1 MPNIRRQVINLI
13 LVVGVLLLGVTAW
26 YLLSGEAMVNQQQQ
40 QQQQQQQTRLSVTE
54 DVPKGERI
62 TIQTR
67 PIQPE
72 IPIPN
77 LHYYYYYCCC
87 CCCWGR

>member
-54 DVPKGERI
+54 DVPKGERM
-62 TIQTR
+62 

-72 IPIPN
+72 IPIPKVDPA
-77 LHYYYYYCCC
+77 
-87 CCCWGR
+87 